1 MRPERFVMATPKF
14 LESNVIQQYSIRD
27 ALLARHGLTDTIC
40 VTALKE
46 VDGKNIAT
54 EHFCAGVDEAAA
66 LIERSYQREDIKAIW
81 SNLQRLK
88 VGSSQRKKEFIESYT
103 SVLVDI
109 DRKSKKDAQGRKV
122 NATEEEREVLLESA
136 NQVAA
141 FLSPELRQPV
151 LADSGNGYHLSWR
164 IGDATDWGKGIP
176 VEEAQKLYKRLLVLL
191 KRIFERPD
199 LNMEIDASLADETQV
214 VTVWG
219 TYNRKYPDLPGR
231 PQRQSRVLSMPEH
244 LLQVGSGAKH
254 AVPVTASTIDIFL
267 TVNQTDGA
275 SADAATEET
284 RHAPKDKQ
292 RANREW
298 LENYGVP
305 DLIDFWSPEISYE
318 SESYDK
324 DGEEHHPI
332 APCPCHEGEDFH
344 DHSHRRDCEIIVF
357 PDGGIGIS
365 CFSRD
370 FGLKQVIKKMNEIK
384 GEKYPHLV
392 FEEPDPLKEALE
404 FGAEVAEE
412 GVEGAEEQAAGTES
426 WSQIADELD
435 EVRRGKGKFRNK
447 AGNIEEKALPRHI
460 AEERVLQFVKDV
472 FEKRGKGQFFFDAY
486 PYVYLPE
493 EEQVVRLQDDTEA
506 YGLLGKMRLRITQ
519 GHTNLV
525 RENLNA
531 HIMEFGKQT
540 RVEKLG
546 CLRGEAIYVN
556 NGRGGMF
563 KITTDS
569 ISEVP
574 NGTDGVLMHYPDLKP
589 FPALDEA
596 KLEDIRKKLNGLGG
610 KVTDSLFCQHL
621 NGHFEEGGS
630 LVQQQ
635 YQQLVIMRLLS
646 LFIGNSLDL
655 RPIMIA
661 LGEQNSGKSTLWEKF
676 MWLLYGTQYQS
687 SALPSKRR
695 DFVAAMTNNAIN
707 VFDNIDSVNFDNPR
721 SDYPEYIDLMC
732 KASTGGKIPI
742 AELYKTNV
750 QKMYNLRCD
759 QFFTARV
766 NPFPSHRSDLSRRT
780 LFFPIRM
787 PSPLEYKTTEEIKTA
802 LADDADEIKLE
813 ILVRLQNVLRA
824 LVANKKS
831 YPPVSQMHSF
841 ETFTMRVADHEG
853 WADEMHDIWEGYMGD
868 YRERITEDSP
878 LVEYVRRWIGMTT
891 KSNAG
896 RWARAGEI
904 YADLQKAYGQ
914 DFTKMWRSNAVFGR
928 KIRENLTALRV
939 LGIDTKK
946 PQGNQFYKFEPSP
959 EQMARCRDA
968 WNDSAPSRY
977 LGDDA
982 LGVPDSND
990 VLG

>member
-1 MRPERFVMATPKF
+1 VEEVLDKADVNRGEAMDYKGETKWQHDCLNNPDHRKP
-14 LESNVIQQYSIRD
+14 D
-27 ALLARHGLTDTIC
+27 AFTI
-40 VTALKE
+40 LDN
-46 VDGKNIAT
+46 DGYAHHHCSHNS
-54 EHFCAGVDEAAA
+54 CSD
-66 LIERSYQREDIKAIW
+66 
-81 SNLQRLK
+81 LQDADW
-88 VGSSQRKKEFIESYT
+88 RK
-103 SVLVDI
+103 LW
-109 DRKSKKDAQGRKV
+109 
-122 NATEEEREVLLESA
+122 EER
-136 NQVAA
+136 
-141 FLSPELRQPV
+141 
-151 LADSGNGYHLSWR
+151 
-164 IGDATDWGKGIP
+164 TD
-176 VEEAQKLYKRLLVLL
+176 E
-191 KRIFERPD
+191 
-199 LNMEIDASLADETQV
+199 N
-214 VTVWG
+214 
-219 TYNRKYPDLPGR
+219 YPFPGR
-231 PQRQSRVLSMPEH
+231 RKQSRAEILSLDDED
-244 LLQVGSGAKH
+244 GETAGANSWSH
-254 AVPVTASTIDIFL
+254 I
-267 TVNQTDGA
+267 
-275 SADAATEET
+275 ADA
-284 RHAPKDKQ
+284 
-292 RANREW
+292 
-298 LENYGVP
+298 
-305 DLIDFWSPEISYE
+305 
-318 SESYDK
+318 
-324 DGEEHHPI
+324 
-332 APCPCHEGEDFH
+332 
-344 DHSHRRDCEIIVF
+344 
-357 PDGGIGIS
+357 
-365 CFSRD
+365 
-370 FGLKQVIKKMNEIK
+370 
-384 GEKYPHLV
+384 
-392 FEEPDPLKEALE
+392 
-404 FGAEVAEE
+404 
-412 GVEGAEEQAAGTES
+412 
-426 WSQIADELD
+426 LD
-435 EVRRGKGKFRNK
+435 EVRRGKEQSKNEDGE
-447 AGNIEEKALPRHI
+447 IEDKALPRHI
-460 AEERVLQFVKDV
+460 ADERTLQFVKDV
-472 FEKRGKGQFFFDAY
+472 FEKLDRGKFFFDAY
-486 PYVYLPE
+486 PYIYLIE
-493 EEQVVRLQDDTEA
+493 EKRVVRFQDDGEA
-506 YGLLGKMRLRITQ
+506 HQLLGKMRLRIKQRDTE
-519 GHTNLV
+519 LV
-525 RENLNA
+525 RENLRA
-531 HIMEFGKQT
+531 HIMEFGEQT

-546 CLRGEAIYVN
+546 CLRGEAIFVN

-563 KITTDS
+563 KITTDL

-574 NGTDGVLMHYPDLKP
+574 NGTDGVLTHYPDLKP

-596 KLEDIRKKLNGLGG
+596 KLENIRKKLNGLGG
-610 KVTDSLFCQHL
+610 KVSDSLFCQHL

-630 LVQQQ
+630 LAQQQ

-732 KASTGGKIPI
+732 KASTGGKVPI

-750 QKMYNLRCD
+750 QKMYDLRCD

-787 PSPLEYKTTEEIKTA
+787 PSPLEYKTTEEIKTP
-802 LADDADEIKLE
+802 LAHDADEIKLE

-841 ETFTMRVADHEG
+841 ETFTMRVADHEE
-853 WADEMHDIWEGYMGD
+853 WADEMHAIWEGYMGD

-914 DFTKMWRSNAVFGR
+914 DFTKMWRSSAVFGR

-946 PQGNQFYKFEPSP
+946 PQGNQFYKFEPSLD
-959 EQMARCRDA
+959 QMARCRDA

>member
-1 MRPERFVMATPKF
+1 MRPERFVMATSTF
-14 LESNVIQQYSIRD
+14 LEPNFAQQYSIRD
-27 ALLARHGLTDTIC
+27 ALIARHGLTDTIC
-40 VTALKE
+40 ITALKE
-46 VDGKNIAT
+46 VDGKTIAT

-66 LIERSYQREDIKAIW
+66 LIERSYQRGDIKAIW

-88 VGSSQRKKEFIESYT
+88 PGSSQRKKEFIESYT
-103 SVLVDI
+103 NLLIDI
-109 DRKSKKDAQGRKV
+109 DRKSKKEAQGRKV
-122 NATEEEREVLLESA
+122 NATEEERDVLLESA
-136 NQVAA
+136 NRVAA
-141 FLSPELRQPV
+141 FLSPEFGQPV

-164 IGDATDWGKGIP
+164 IGDATDWGKGVP
-176 VEEAQKLYKRLLVLL
+176 VEEAQKLYKRLLLLL
-191 KRIFERPD
+191 KRRLERPD

-231 PQRQSRVLSMPEH
+231 PQRQSRVLRMPEH
-244 LLQVGSGAKH
+244 LLQVGSGTKH

-267 TVNQTDGA
+267 SVNQTGESPA
-275 SADAATEET
+275 NPATEET
-284 RHAPKDKQ
+284 RNAPKDKQ
-292 RANREW
+292 RANQEW
-298 LENYGVP
+298 LEDYGVP
-305 DLIDFWSPEISYE
+305 DLIDFWSPHIGYE
-318 SESYDK
+318 GDSYDK
-324 DGEEHHPI
+324 NGEEHHPI

-344 DHSHRRDCEIIVF
+344 EHSHKRDCEIIVF
-357 PDGGIGIS
+357 RDGGIGIS

-384 GEKYPHLV
+384 GEKYPHLI
-392 FEEPDPLKEALE
+392 FEEPDPVEEALE
-404 FGAEVAEE
+404 FGAVQAE
-412 GVEGAEEQAAGTES
+412 GFEGAEEQSAGTES
-426 WSQIADELD
+426 WSRIADELD
-435 EVRRGKGKFRNK
+435 EVRRGKGKFGNK
-447 AGNIEEKALPRHI
+447 AGEIEEKTLPRHI
-460 AEERVLQFVKDV
+460 AEERILQFVKDV

-531 HIMEFGKQT
+531 HIMEFGEQT

-574 NGTDGVLMHYPDLKP
+574 NGTDGALMHCPDLKP

-596 KLEDIRKKLNGLGG
+596 KVEGIRKKLNGVGG
-610 KVTDSLFCQHL
+610 KVTNSLLCQHL

-630 LVQQQ
+630 LVQQH

-646 LFIGNSLDL
+646 LFVGNSLDL

-750 QKMYNLRCD
+750 QKMYDLRCD

-802 LADDADEIKLE
+802 LAHDADEIKLE

-878 LVEYVRRWIGMTT
+878 LVEYIRRWIGMTT
-891 KSNAG
+891 KINAG

-914 DFTKMWRSNAVFGR
+914 DFTKMWRSSAVFGR

-946 PQGNQFYKFEPSP
+946 PQGNQFYKFEPSL

-977 LGDDA
+977 LGDDV